1 MTKLLSL
8 LAKRIA
14 SGQVKTRL
22 AKTIGNDMAVV
33 VYTRMLQRMLDTP
46 WNVPTC
52 VYWTGNGDEPQHAGK
67 NAEQPSGD
75 LGDRMKY
82 AFERGLEQAQA
93 VAVIGTDCPELQP
106 TDIARAFWLLE
117 SHDVVI
123 GPTKDG
129 GYCLIACKVYHP
141 ELFEG
146 MPWSTSVVF
155 QTTLKRCRAL
165 HLSVASLVMQEDI
178 DEWSDLVDHPHR
190 EWLLEGLD
198 VKGVT

>member
-1 MTKLLSL
+1 MTKLLNL

-33 VYTRMLQRMLDTP
+33 VYTRMLQKILDTP
-46 WNVPTC
+46 WSVPTC
-52 VYWTGNGDEPQHAGK
+52 VYWTGIGDEPQHPGK

-75 LGDRMKY
+75 LGERMKY
-82 AFERGLEQAQA
+82 AFERGLQQAQA
-93 VAVIGTDCPELQP
+93 VAIIGTDCPELLP
-106 TDIARAFWLLE
+106 TDIERAFWLLE

-123 GPTKDG
+123 GPTQDG
-129 GYCLIACKVYHP
+129 GYCLIACKAEHP

-155 QTTLKRCRAL
+155 QNTLERCRKL
-165 HLSVASLVMQEDI
+165 HLSVASLAMREDI

-190 EWLLEGLD
+190 EWLLEG
-198 VKGVT
+198 